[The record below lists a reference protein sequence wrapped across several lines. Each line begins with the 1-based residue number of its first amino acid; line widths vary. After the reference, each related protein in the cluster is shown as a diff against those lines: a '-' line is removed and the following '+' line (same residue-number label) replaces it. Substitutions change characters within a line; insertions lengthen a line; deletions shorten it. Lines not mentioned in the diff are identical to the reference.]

1 VTALDNVFQKTAVP
15 SLIVIDDGQAP
26 TKHDQNR
33 GLCPRMSRATD
44 IPPLDSAANVASC
57 DLPVTLTDAGGYK
70 HWSNPKFDDL
80 LWLVDKPMEV
90 SEWVGDVPENAGLLL
105 AKWTGRYENH
115 RNVDANEVD
124 EVGFQT
130 AAHDPKLSKS
140 VSYGFGETGDKP
152 HNQPDKK
159 VLRITK
165 RYDRRKQYRL
175 ENWLIAM
182 IDADEKLPKRE
193 PLRVTMV
200 AHDAPEH
207 IMPTFNKF
215 FENDGGLPQA
225 EQRLD
230 GIRRPELG
238 GISWRKLNQNMRDT
252 VGLPRSKGFKPP
264 EGVTALEFDWWETQ
278 LAVEAKKD
286 HEAEKAE
293 YKKKYDA
300 MLSEARKIASTN
312 SAFVAWELEWK
323 AYFSSRGRKNRP
335 TVSPPPGAEC
345 EWYGQ
350 LCELRDL
357 FTQPGKPI
365 VKQSRSGRLSGM
377 KIREVELH
385 TVKFEKQFELKC
397 AGIRTEIK
405 EGKYNDLKLK
415 VDAIQHVTRLREM
428 TSRDA
433 GEMRGMTGEA
443 VRKGNERRIKALT
456 EAARS
461 KTPLGAVIK
470 DMEQFQKAAPDGVEP
485 GWYIQAQLPLGQPK
499 LYPMEAPA
507 NDTHGAMQAVVYAA
521 MLKAASEMANRKI
534 VRYGR
539 KKISYGKIVELSTD
553 TLEKLREAFSLGHI
567 FSPEDCD
574 VYNPSRGLS
583 HFAARVEGQEVADRE
598 E

>member
-1 VTALDNVFQKTAVP
+1 MEPLELEFEPDSLTSTDGFRGAQLLDEPITRIAHATHLSVALT
-15 SLIVIDDGQAP
+15 
-26 TKHDQNR
+26 H
-33 GLCPRMSRATD
+33 
-44 IPPLDSAANVASC
+44 
-57 DLPVTLTDAGGYK
+57 AGGYK
-70 HWSNPKFDDL
+70 HWSNPRFDGL
-80 LWLVDKPMEV
+80 PWPIDKPMEV
-90 SEWVGDVPENAGLLL
+90 SEWVGEAPENAGLLL
-105 AKWTGRYENH
+105 AKWTGRYKSHRH
-115 RNVDANEVD
+115 RNVDADEVD

-140 VSYGFGETGDKP
+140 VGHGFGETGDKA
-152 HNQPDKK
+152 HHQPDKEII
-159 VLRITK
+159 RITK
-165 RYDRRKQYRL
+165 RYDRQKLYRL
-175 ENWLIAM
+175 ENRLIAM
-182 IDADEKLPKRE
+182 IDADDKLPKRE

-200 AHDAPEH
+200 AHDAPAH

-230 GIRRPELG
+230 GLRRPELG
-238 GISWRKLNQNMRDT
+238 GISWRKLNQNMRDA
-252 VGLPRSKGFKPP
+252 VGFPRSKRFKPP
-264 EGVTALEFDWWETQ
+264 KGMTALDFDWWETR
-278 LAVEAKKD
+278 LAAEARKD

-293 YKKKYDA
+293 CKKNYDA
-300 MLSEARKIASTN
+300 TLNEARKIASTN

-323 AYFSSRGRKNRP
+323 AYFESRGRKNRP

-345 EWYGQ
+345 ECYGQ
-350 LCELRDL
+350 LCQLRDL
-357 FTQPGKPI
+357 FTRPGKPI

-428 TSRDA
+428 TSKDA
-433 GEMRGMTGEA
+433 GEMRGMTGAA
-443 VRKGNERRIKALT
+443 VRKEQERRNKTLG

-461 KTPLGAVIK
+461 KTPLRAMIK

-485 GWYIQAQLPLGQPK
+485 GWYILAQLPLGQPK

-507 NDTHGAMQAVVYAA
+507 NDTPEAMREVVYAA
-521 MLKAASEMANRKI
+521 RLKAASEMANRKI

-539 KKISYGKIVELSTD
+539 KKISYGKIVDLSTD
-553 TLEKLREAFSLGHI
+553 TLEKFREAFCRGLI

-574 VYNPSRGLS
+574 LYNPSRGLS
-583 HFAARVEGQEVADRE
+583 HFAARVEGQGVADRE
-598 E
+598 DE